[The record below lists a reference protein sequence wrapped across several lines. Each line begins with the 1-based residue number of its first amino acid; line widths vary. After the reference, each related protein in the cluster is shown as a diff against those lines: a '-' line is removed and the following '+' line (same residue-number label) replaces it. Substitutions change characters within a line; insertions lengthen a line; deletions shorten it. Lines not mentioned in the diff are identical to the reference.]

1 MLFDSS
7 VPTRSLYIHW
17 PFCPYKCHFCPFVAL
32 AGHDQ
37 FMPQYHAA
45 LVKEIEMFFEGQP
58 YQQWDTIFFG
68 GGTPSTYPTDLL
80 LDTFGILNKRGEIS
94 DRTEI
99 SLEVNPGTVKPG
111 VLEVWR
117 QLGIN
122 RLSIGVQSTKDGVLK
137 ALNRHQ
143 KATDVHELLDQARL
157 LFDNLSVDLIL
168 GLPGVSSDEWK
179 DLIERVVDWPIN
191 HVSIYFLTIH
201 ENTPLYFKIQK
212 NEVEIPADDS
222 IIPLFY
228 WTIDRLE
235 KAGLYQYELSN
246 FARPGFE
253 SKHNSGYWS
262 RVPYK
267 GFGIGACSFDGRSRF
282 QNEKNLMK
290 YIGSLQSGVLPSCT
304 QEDLAEDQVNLE
316 ILMLGLRRREG
327 VARNE
332 LIAVSGRPKK
342 QVEDFLL
349 LAVEK
354 GWLFEVDSRIK
365 LTPSGML
372 IENEIITQLVRE

>member
-1 MLFDSS
+1 MLFDSRAQ
-7 VPTRSLYIHW
+7 TRSLYIHW

-37 FMPQYHAA
+37 FMPRYHAA
-45 LVKEIEMFFEGQP
+45 LVKEIELFFEGKP

-68 GGTPSTYPTDLL
+68 GGTPSTYPAELL
-80 LDTFGILNKRGEIS
+80 LDMFGILRKRGEIS
-94 DRTEI
+94 EHTEI

-111 VLEVWR
+111 MLKMWR

-122 RLSIGVQSTKDGVLK
+122 RLSIGVQSTKDTVLK

-143 KATDVHELLDQARL
+143 KATDVHALLDEAQEH
-157 LFDNLSVDLIL
+157 FNNLSVDLIL
-168 GLPGVSSDEWK
+168 GLPGVSNEEWK
-179 DLIERVVDWPIN
+179 DLIEHVAQWPIK

-201 ENTPLYFKIQK
+201 ENTPLYFKVQK
-212 NEVEIPADDS
+212 NEIEIPADET

-235 KAGLYQYELSN
+235 KAGIYQYELSN

-253 SKHNSGYWS
+253 SRHNSGYWN

-267 GFGIGACSFDGRSRF
+267 GFGIGACSFDGRCRF
-282 QNEKNLMK
+282 QNEKSLMK
-290 YIGSLQSGVLPSCT
+290 YVGSLEAGMLPSESLEELT
-304 QEDLAEDQVNLE
+304 GDQIKIE

-327 VARNE
+327 IARQE
-332 LIAVSGRPKK
+332 LLATVGTSSERVK
-342 QVEDFLL
+342 EFLL
-349 LAVEK
+349 LALEK
-354 GWLFEVDSRIK
+354 GWLVEVDSRIK
-365 LTPSGML
+365 LTPTGML
-372 IENEIITQLVRE
+372 LENEIITQLARE